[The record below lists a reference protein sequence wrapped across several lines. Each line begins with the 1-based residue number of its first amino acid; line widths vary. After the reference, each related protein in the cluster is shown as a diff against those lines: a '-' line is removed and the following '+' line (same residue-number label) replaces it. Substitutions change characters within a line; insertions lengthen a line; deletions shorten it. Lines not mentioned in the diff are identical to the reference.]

1 MSSNLQGS
9 SKQLFEEDI
18 NNMQD
23 QAKPLKLDSSHVCIL
38 HKKPLPCE
46 DCYSG
51 TMEERI
57 DVYGRELWKRIGII
71 PF

>member
-9 SKQLFEEDI
+9 SKQLFEEE
-18 NNMQD
+18 
-23 QAKPLKLDSSHVCIL
+23 LKEEQPKEKRLDSSKLCIL

-51 TMEERI
+51 NEECRVG
-57 DVYGRELWKRIGII
+57 DLGREIWKRIGII
-71 PF
+71 EY